1 MKKSVKISILI
12 ASILSA
18 VGLVVSTVGLFLM
31 GFDFSKLNTM
41 PTQTNTHV
49 VTEEFRSISIQ
60 TNTADVVFVF
70 SEEEECKVVCQEP
83 EGLTHSVSVEE
94 GLLEGTLVI
103 KVQDTRKWYDHLGIS
118 FGEIKVTVY
127 LPYSL
132 FLGDLSIETNTGD
145 VEIPDFFTVRS
156 VDIVTDT
163 GDVSVGN
170 VNVAG
175 NVSIATDTGDVS
187 LNAVGAF
194 GALRVKTNTGDLD
207 CYGGSAASVVAQTNT
222 GKTELQYLTT
232 EGSMFVS
239 ANTGNVLLRNTKV
252 GSKLTV
258 VTNTGGVTFD
268 RSDAALISVT
278 TDTGDVTGS
287 LLSEKIFFANSKTGK
302 IQTPKGMS
310 GGECEIT
317 TDTGDIILT
326 IAD

>member
-1 MKKSVKISILI
+1 MRKSVKVSILI
-12 ASILSA
+12 ASILSV

-103 KVQDTRKWYDHLGIS
+103 KVQDGRKWYDQIGIS
-118 FGEIKVTVY
+118 WGEIKVTVY

-145 VEIPDFFTVRS
+145 VEIPDFFTLRS

-175 NVSIATDTGDVS
+175 NVSIATDTGDIS
-187 LNAVGAF
+187 LDSLLTF
-194 GALRVKTNTGDLD
+194 GALRVKTNTGDVD
-207 CYGGSAASVVAQTNT
+207 CIGGFAKSIDAKTNT
-222 GKTELQYLTT
+222 GTMDFQYVET
-232 EGSMFVS
+232 EGAFFAS
-239 ANTGNVLLRNTKV
+239 ANTGNILLRATEV
-252 GSKLTV
+252 GSKLTG
-258 VTNTGGVTFD
+258 VTNTGDVTFD
-268 RSDAALISVT
+268 RSDAASISVT

>member
-12 ASILSA
+12 ASILSV
-18 VGLVVSTVGLFLM
+18 VGLVVCTVGLFLM
-31 GFDFSKLNTM
+31 NFDFSKLNTM

-49 VTEEFRSISIQ
+49 VTEEFCSISIQ

-70 SEEEECKVVCQEP
+70 SEEEECRVVCQEP
-83 EGLTHSVSVEE
+83 EGVTHSVSVEE

-127 LPYSL
+127 LPYSQ
-132 FLGDLSIETNTGD
+132 FIGDLSIKTNTGD

-175 NVSIATDTGDVS
+175 NVSIETETGDIS
-187 LNAVGAF
+187 LDSLLTF
-194 GALRVKTNTGDLD
+194 GALRVKTNTGDVD
-207 CYGGSAASVVAQTNT
+207 CIGGFAKSIDAKTNT
-222 GKTELQYLTT
+222 GTMDFQYVET
-232 EGSMFVS
+232 EGAFFAS
-239 ANTGNVLLRNTKV
+239 ANTGNILLRATEV
-252 GSKLTV
+252 GSKLTG
-258 VTNTGGVTFD
+258 VTNTGDVTFD
-268 RSDAALISVT
+268 RSDAASISVT

-317 TDTGDIILT
+317 TDTGDIIRT

>member
-12 ASILSA
+12 ASILSI
-18 VGLVVSTVGLFLM
+18 VGFLVCAAGLFLM

-41 PTQTNTHV
+41 PIKTNTYV
-49 VTEEFRSISIQ
+49 VTEEFTNISIQ
-60 TNTADVVFVF
+60 TDTADVVFVF
-70 SEEEECKVVCQEP
+70 SEEEECRVVCQES
-83 EGLTHSVSVEE
+83 ERLTHSVSVEE
-94 GLLEGTLVI
+94 SLLEGTLVI
-103 KVQDTRKWYDHLGIS
+103 KVQDSRKWYDHVGIS
-118 FGEIKVTVY
+118 WGETSVTVY

-132 FLGDLSIETNTGD
+132 FIGDLSVKTDTGD
-145 VEIPDFFTVRS
+145 VEIPDFFTLRS

-170 VNVAG
+170 VNVAR

-194 GALRVKTNTGDLD
+194 GALRVKTDTGDVDCLGVLAERLD
-207 CYGGSAASVVAQTNT
+207 A
-222 GKTELQYLTT
+222 KTQ
-232 EGSMFVS
+232 
-239 ANTGNVLLRNTKV
+239 TGNLAFEHVEIKGSFFASTDTGDVLLRATEV

-258 VTNTGGVTFD
+258 VTDTGDVTFD
-268 RSDAALISVT
+268 RSDAASISVA

-302 IQTPKGMS
+302 VQVPNCTS
-310 GGECEIT
+310 GGKCEIT